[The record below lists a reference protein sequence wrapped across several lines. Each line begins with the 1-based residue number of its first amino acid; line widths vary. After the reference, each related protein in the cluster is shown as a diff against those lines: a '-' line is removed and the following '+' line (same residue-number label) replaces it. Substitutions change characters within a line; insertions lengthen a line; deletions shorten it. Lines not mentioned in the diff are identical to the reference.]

1 MPHIH
6 FLYYLEFKFKLLLE
20 LELPLESKLELF

>member
-1 MPHIH
+1 MPHMH
-6 FLYYLEFKFKLLLE
+6 SLFYLKFKFELLLE

>member
-1 MPHIH
+1 MPYMHSLFH
-6 FLYYLEFKFKLLLE
+6 LEFEFKLLLE